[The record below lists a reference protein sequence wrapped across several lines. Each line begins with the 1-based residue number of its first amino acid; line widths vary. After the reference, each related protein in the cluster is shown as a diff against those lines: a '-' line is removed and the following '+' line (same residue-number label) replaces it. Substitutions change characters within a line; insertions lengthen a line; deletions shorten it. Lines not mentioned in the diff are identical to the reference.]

1 MAIKPALPKG
11 ARDFLPA
18 EMRERS
24 YITEVISRLFEQYGY
39 QRIETPALERSQTLT
54 GKYGEEGDR
63 LIFKIAPRGQKLFSA
78 LQKVADGQ
86 PEAWQQATEEALR
99 YDLTVPFARFVVQ
112 HQQEL
117 TFPFKRYQIQ
127 PVWRADRPQKGRYRE
142 FTQCDADAVGSDSLL
157 LDLELIAIYQE
168 VFQELHL
175 PVAIRLNHRKVLAG
189 LGEALG
195 LNEAQQGHFT
205 TALDKLDKVGLAGVQ
220 KELGERGLPAAAA
233 ETVQQITALQGTAA
247 EKIQGALALVGSSA
261 IGQQGLH
268 ELNFLLEEARSLDR
282 HQSLQLDFTLARG
295 LDYYTGTILEV
306 VPTEQDMGSLGG
318 GGRYDDLTSLFGK
331 PGLSGIGISFGLDR
345 IQLALREAQLFPA
358 TEAIGTQVLFAHFGQ
373 REALYCLKLAQALRQ
388 LGVPTEVYPEA
399 AKLKKQ
405 LQYAQKKNIPQVVL
419 IGEEELKEGR
429 FTLKN
434 MELGQQEEL
443 SKIELLERF
452 NPHAQRDY
460 GKH

>member
-18 EMRERS
+18 EMRERT
-24 YITEVISRLFEQYGY
+24 YITEVISRIFERYGY
-39 QRIETPALERSQTLT
+39 QRIETPALERNQTLT

-63 LIFKIAPRGQKLFSA
+63 LIFKIAPRGQKLSSA
-78 LQKVADGQ
+78 LQKVAEGQ

-168 VFQELHL
+168 VFDELGL

-189 LGEALG
+189 LGETLG
-195 LNEAQQGHFT
+195 LNEEELGHFT
-205 TALDKLDKVGLAGVQ
+205 MALDKLDKIGLAGVQ
-220 KELGERGLPAAAA
+220 KELQERGLPETAARTL
-233 ETVQQITALQGTAA
+233 EELTALDGSSA
-247 EKIQGALALVGSSA
+247 EKIQGLLRLVGSSA
-261 IGQQGLH
+261 IGQQGLQ
-268 ELNFLLEEARSLDR
+268 ELNFLLEEARALDR
-282 HQSLQLDFTLARG
+282 HQCLQLDFTLARG
-295 LDYYTGTILEV
+295 LDYYTGTIMEV
-306 VPTEQDMGSLGG
+306 VPTEQALGSLGG

-345 IQLALREAQLFPA
+345 IQLALREARLFPA
-358 TEAIGTQVLFAHFGQ
+358 IEAIGTRVLFAHFGQ
-373 REALYCLKLAQALRQ
+373 REALYCLNLAQALRQ

-399 AKLKKQ
+399 VKLKKQ
-405 LQYAQKKNIPQVVL
+405 LQYAQKKYIPYVVL

-434 MELGQQEEL
+434 MEQGQQEEL

-452 NPHAQRDY
+452 NPNAQTNH